1 MLMDNR
7 PLPRLPYYSAS
18 PRCPLCFKVTEH
30 RIEMLHPQRGLLLA
44 CGACVHVAFGTR
56 DPFKDAP

>member
-1 MLMDNR
+1 MLMDPR
-7 PLPRLPYYSAS
+7 SHPHLPFYSAS

-44 CGACVHVAFGTR
+44 CGAFVHVAMGTR
-56 DPFKDAP
+56 DPFEDAP